1 MKWFVSKDQN
11 GNSITDFLSGC
22 SGGGVMD
29 REDASSVGEDEEQA
43 EKVCRKDTPGP
54 MPDHQY
60 DRVSWSPPPPYFVC
74 HHLTMMLCPK

>member
-1 MKWFVSKDQN
+1 MALASKV
-11 GNSITDFLSGC
+11 IDFLSGC
-22 SGGGVMD
+22 SGDWVMD

-60 DRVSWSPPPPYFVC
+60 DRVSGAP
-74 HHLTMMLCPK
+74 LC